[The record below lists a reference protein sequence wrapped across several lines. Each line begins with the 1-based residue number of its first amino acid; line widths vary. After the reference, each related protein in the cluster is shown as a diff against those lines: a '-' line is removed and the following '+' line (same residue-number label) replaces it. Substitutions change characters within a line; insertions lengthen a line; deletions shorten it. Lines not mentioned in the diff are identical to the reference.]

1 MQNTTIKTFLET
13 IPKNNIIS
21 EGTNTIIRY
30 ELKHNGYKYIYQLKD
45 LWLDEYG
52 DHLVS
57 FTCKWA
63 RMNQEFLL
71 EDIQEIIDDLPNII
85 DLVTIE
91 KRNQYLKLRINGAEK
106 IMFEQ
111 VAKNH
116 DMNMTELI
124 KHAVSLLNK
133 NQPVNNIWAREL
145 IAK

>member
-13 IPKNNIIS
+13 IPKNNLIS

-30 ELKHNGYKYIYQLKD
+30 ELKHKGYKYIYQLKD

-52 DHLVS
+52 DHLVL

-71 EDIQEIIDDLPNII
+71 EDIQGIIDDLPNII
-85 DLVTIE
+85 DLVTTE
-91 KRNQYLKLRINGAEK
+91 KRDQYLKLRINEAEK

-111 VAKNH
+111 VAKNNN
-116 DMNMTELI
+116 MNMTELI
-124 KHAVSLLNK
+124 KHAVSLLHEKQAVNK
-133 NQPVNNIWAREL
+133 AEIREL
-145 IAK
+145 ITK